1 MLIIFCKVGGE
12 RERERGAAGLGLG
25 GVEHWCGLL
34 GSDGHVAVVVDCWQ
48 SVLASVI
55 ATGAGL
61 GGGRERGH
69 SRSRWPSPIMV

>member
-1 MLIIFCKVGGE
+1 MGGWRERERE

-61 GGGRERGH
+61 GDRK
-69 SRSRWPSPIMV
+69 SVV